1 MITLI
6 GMGVM
11 RVDIVEL
18 MILMTTISIG
28 VAEIMA
34 TFTTAL
40 ATMEG
45 RRRNV
50 RHDRGY
56 LPY

>member
-1 MITLI
+1 
-6 GMGVM
+6 M
-11 RVDIVEL
+11 RVDIL
-18 MILMTTISIG
+18 DIMILMTMISIG

-34 TFTTAL
+34 TFTMAL

-50 RHDRGY
+50 RHDGGY
-56 LPY
+56 PPH

>member
-6 GMGVM
+6 GTGVM
-11 RVDIVEL
+11 RVDILDL
-18 MILMTTISIG
+18 MILMTMISIG

-34 TFTTAL
+34 TFTMAL

-50 RHDRGY
+50 RHDGGY
-56 LPY
+56 PPH